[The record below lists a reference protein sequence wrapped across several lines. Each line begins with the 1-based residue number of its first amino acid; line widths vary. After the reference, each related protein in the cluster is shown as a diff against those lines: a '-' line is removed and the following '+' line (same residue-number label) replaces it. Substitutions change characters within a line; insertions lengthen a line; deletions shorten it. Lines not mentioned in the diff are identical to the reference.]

1 MKSLSR
7 NIFLTAFI
15 VISLYFAAG
24 CNKDNPVNTGN
35 SGFIDLGILRTDENG
50 NILGGDST
58 DWCLNGNTDTST
70 IVPYLHVSTAS
81 GNNRIAKLSW
91 TTIHEYNCSGFDIER
106 KLSGDTGY
114 IKIGHLQGR
123 GTANDSM
130 QYNFSDTVLTQ
141 VSDYLY
147 RLKIFNIYGS
157 YGYVIQGYPF
167 IYEVRFTAFGP
178 AYPNPTSGNFKL
190 KYTVPFSDT
199 VSLYFLNGRDTF
211 YLVQNSAYLPGS
223 YEIQISNTFNY
234 HAVQKRLYLKSRIF
248 RFCDTC
254 KYYGDIQFN

>member
-1 MKSLSR
+1 MKKLSR

-15 VISLYFAAG
+15 ITLLYFSAG
-24 CNKDNPVNTGN
+24 CNNDNPTN
-35 SGFIDLGILRTDENG
+35 SGTNDLGILRTDENG

-58 DWCLNGNTDTST
+58 DWCLNGITDTLI
-70 IVPYLHVSTAS
+70 IVPYLHVNSAA

-106 KLSGDTGY
+106 KLTGDSGY
-114 IKIGHLQGR
+114 IKIGHLPGR

-147 RLKIFNIYGS
+147 RLKIINVYGS
-157 YGYVIQGYPF
+157 YHYVIQGYPCL
-167 IYEVRFTAFGP
+167 YEARFTAFGP

-190 KYTVPFSDT
+190 KYKVPISDT
-199 VSLYFLNGRDTF
+199 VSMYFLNGLDTL
-211 YLVQNSAYLPGS
+211 YLVKNSAYLPGT

-254 KYYGDIQFN
+254 RSYGDIQFN